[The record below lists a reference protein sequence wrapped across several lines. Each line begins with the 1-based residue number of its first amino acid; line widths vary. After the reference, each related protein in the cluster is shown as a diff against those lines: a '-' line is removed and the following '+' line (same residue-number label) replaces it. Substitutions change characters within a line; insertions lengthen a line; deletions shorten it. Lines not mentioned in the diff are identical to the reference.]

1 MTAKVSCRASL
12 ECWSNVLSS
21 ATGCLDLADEVI
33 RTVWEWLLLNKSV
46 FAESCPECQEGGSF
60 RWSVKPSSA
69 VRVNGL
75 TTKGG
80 FLIRFALSRSSVNG
94 QRTPKCIVTA
104 HEVNPTCTF

>member
-1 MTAKVSCRASL
+1 MSAKVSCRSSL

-94 QRTPKCIVTA
+94 QRTPKCIVK
-104 HEVNPTCTF
+104 PTKLIPRALY